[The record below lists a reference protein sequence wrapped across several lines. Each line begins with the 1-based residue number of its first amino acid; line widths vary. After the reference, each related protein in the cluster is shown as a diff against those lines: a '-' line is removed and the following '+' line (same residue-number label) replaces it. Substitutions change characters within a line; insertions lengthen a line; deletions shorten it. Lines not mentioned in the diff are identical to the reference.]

1 MDTMS
6 EGTINRFYK
15 KQFKTS
21 KEKKKKEKRKKKDL
35 ETLNPISD
43 KNLIAQLSTHTLTP

>member
-21 KEKKKKEKRKKKDL
+21 KERKKERTKNKKKLPVADYY
-35 ETLNPISD
+35 T
-43 KNLIAQLSTHTLTP
+43 